1 MKHRSRLAI
10 SAEVLRYAL
19 NCEKKTRLMY
29 KANLS
34 YDSVKE
40 YLAMLTTNG
49 LLTFNADNDMY
60 MTTRKG
66 RTFLQKFE
74 KLSL

>member
-10 SAEVLRYAL
+10 SAEVLRYAI
-19 NCEKKTRLMY
+19 NGEKKTRLMY

-40 YLAMLTTNG
+40 YLAMLTSNG
-49 LLTFNADNDMY
+49 LLTFNAENDLY
-60 MTTRKG
+60 TTTRKG
-66 RTFLQKFE
+66 RTFLQKHE
-74 KLSL
+74 MLSL